1 MYQARYQRSA
11 IALSDVQGEVGS
23 LLEESAFW
31 RKVEPGAKIG
41 LTAGSRG
48 IADIVPILSAVVRF
62 VKEKGCQPWIIPAMG
77 SHGGGTPEGQLKLL
91 AGLGITEEAIGAPLV
106 ASGEA
111 VRIGEVGRGV
121 PVYVNRVALE
131 MDGLIVVNRVKPHTS
146 FHAPIESGLL
156 KMLAVGLGNPQGAAS
171 LHSYGIRGLES
182 LIPLLAAYTMEH
194 LPVLYGIAIVEN
206 AYEQTALLAGLEPE
220 QFYER
225 EQELLKTARSLMPRL
240 PFNDLDLLVVRSM
253 GKCFSGTGMDT
264 NIIGRLRIQGEPEPE
279 HPHIKR
285 IAVLDL
291 DERSKGNALG
301 VGLADFTTDRLLAKV
316 DWTATYLN
324 VLSTTFVM
332 RAMTPMHFAT
342 DEEVLSA
349 ALQSLGG
356 EEQEDARVL
365 VIDNTL
371 DLSRIEFSA
380 ALLEDV
386 RAQPPLAIEG
396 DGRRMQFAGGKLEGR
411 PIMSMKKPCNTGY

>member
-1 MYQARYQRSA
+1 MKFPVMYQACYKLPA
-11 IALSDVQGEVGS
+11 IALSDVQGEVGR
-23 LLEESAFW
+23 LLEESVFW

-48 IADIVPILSAVVRF
+48 IADIVPILSATVRF
-62 VKEKGCQPWIIPAMG
+62 IKEKGCQPFIIPTMG
-77 SHGGGTPEGQLKLL
+77 SHGGGTPEGQKELL
-91 AGLGITEEAIGAPLV
+91 AGLGITEEALGVPLV

-111 VRIGEVGRGV
+111 VRIGEVGPGV
-121 PVYVNRVALE
+121 PVYVNRAVLE
-131 MDGLIVVNRVKPHTS
+131 MDGLIVINRVKPHTS
-146 FHAPIESGLL
+146 FHAPIESGLM
-156 KMLAVGLGNPQGAAS
+156 KMLAVGLGNQPGAAA

-182 LIPLLAAYTMEH
+182 FIPLLAVYIMEH
-194 LPVLYGIAIVEN
+194 IPVLYGIAIVEN
-206 AYEQTALLAGLEPE
+206 AYEQTALVAGIEPE

-225 EQELLKTARSLMPRL
+225 EQDLLKTARSLMPRL

-253 GKCFSGTGMDT
+253 GKSFSGTGMDT

-279 HPHIKR
+279 RPRIKR

-301 VGLADFTTDRLLAKV
+301 IGLADFTTDRLLAKV

-324 VLSTTFVM
+324 VFSTTFVM

-349 ALQSLGG
+349 ALKSLGG
-356 EEQEDARVL
+356 EEQESARVL

-371 DLSRIEFSA
+371 DLSRIEFST
-380 ALLEDV
+380 ALLED
-386 RAQPPLAIEG
+386 AHGQPHLAIKG
-396 DGRRMQFAGGKLEGR
+396 DGCRMQFVDGKLAGGR
-411 PIMSMKKPCNTGY
+411 AP

>member
-1 MYQARYQRSA
+1 MKFPIMYQARYQRPA

-62 VKEKGCQPWIIPAMG
+62 VKEKGCQPLIIPAMG

-91 AGLGITEEAIGAPLV
+91 AGLGITEEALGAPLV

-131 MDGLIVVNRVKPHTS
+131 MDGLIVCNRVKPHTS

-156 KMLAVGLGNPQGAAS
+156 KMLVVGLGNPQGAAS
-171 LHSYGIRGLES
+171 LHGYGIRGLES

-240 PFNDLDLLVVRSM
+240 PFKDLDLLVVRSM

-291 DERSKGNALG
+291 DERS
-301 VGLADFTTDRLLAKV
+301 
-316 DWTATYLN
+316 
-324 VLSTTFVM
+324 
-332 RAMTPMHFAT
+332 
-342 DEEVLSA
+342 
-349 ALQSLGG
+349 
-356 EEQEDARVL
+356 
-365 VIDNTL
+365 
-371 DLSRIEFSA
+371 
-380 ALLEDV
+380 
-386 RAQPPLAIEG
+386 
-396 DGRRMQFAGGKLEGR
+396 
-411 PIMSMKKPCNTGY
+411 

>member
-1 MYQARYQRSA
+1 MKFPIMYQARYKLPA
-11 IALSDVQGEVGS
+11 IALSDVQGEVGR

-31 RKVEPGAKIG
+31 EKVEPGAKIG

-48 IADIVPILSAVVRF
+48 IADIVPILSATVRF
-62 VKEKGCQPWIIPAMG
+62 IKERGCQPFIIPAMG
-77 SHGGGTPEGQLKLL
+77 SHGGGAPEGQLKLL
-91 AGLGITEEAIGAPLV
+91 AGLGITEAALGVPLV
-106 ASGEA
+106 ASAEA
-111 VRIGEVGRGV
+111 VRIGEVGPGV

-131 MDGLIVVNRVKPHTS
+131 MDGLIVINRVKPHTS
-146 FHAPIESGLL
+146 FHAPIESGLM
-156 KMLAVGLGNPQGAAS
+156 KMLAVGLGNPQGAAA

-182 LIPLLAAYTMEH
+182 FIPLLAAYIMEH

-206 AYEQTALLAGLEPE
+206 AYEQTALLAGIEPE

-225 EQELLKTARSLMPRL
+225 EQDLLKTARALMPSL
-240 PFNDLDLLVVRSM
+240 PFDDLDLLVVRSM
-253 GKCFSGTGMDT
+253 GKRFSGTGMDT

-279 HPHIKR
+279 RPRIKR

-301 VGLADFTTDRLLAKV
+301 IGLADFTTDRLLAKV

-332 RAMTPMHFAT
+332 RAMAPMHFAT
-342 DEEVLSA
+342 DDEALSA
-349 ALQSLGG
+349 ALKSLGG

-371 DLSRIEFSA
+371 DLFRIELSA
-380 ALLEDV
+380 ALLGEA
-386 RAQPPLAIEG
+386 RGQPHLVIEG
-396 DGRRMQFAGGKLEGR
+396 DGRRMQFAGGKLETA
-411 PIMSMKKPCNTGY
+411 S

>member
-1 MYQARYQRSA
+1 MDFPVMYQARLEHPA
-11 IALSDVQGEVGS
+11 PVAGDVQGEVGR
-23 LLEESAFW
+23 LLEESLFW

-48 IADIVPILSAVVRF
+48 IADIVPILSEAVRF
-62 VKEKGCQPWIIPAMG
+62 IKEKGCQPYVLAAMG

-91 AGLGITEEAIGAPLV
+91 AGMGINEETLGVPTLACAD
-106 ASGEA
+106 A
-111 VRIGEVGRGV
+111 VKIGEVGAGA
-121 PVYVNRVALE
+121 PVYVNRLALE
-131 MDGLIVVNRVKPHTS
+131 LDGLIVINRVKPHTS
-146 FHAPIESGLL
+146 FHAPIESGLM
-156 KMLAVGLGNPQGAAS
+156 KMLAVGLGNPQGAAV

-182 LIPLLAAYTMEH
+182 LIPMVARFIIER

-206 AYEQTALLAGLEPE
+206 AHEQTALISGIEPDL
-220 QFYER
+220 FYER
-225 EQELLKTARSLMPRL
+225 EQDLLNTARALMPRL
-240 PFNDLDLLVVRSM
+240 PFDDLDLLVVRSM

-279 HPHIKR
+279 RPRIKR

-301 VGLADFTTDRLLAKV
+301 IGLADFTTDCLLSMV
-316 DWTATYLN
+316 DWETTYFN

-332 RAMTPMHFAT
+332 RAMAPMHFAT

-349 ALQSLGG
+349 ALKSLGG
-356 EEQEDARVL
+356 ELQESARVL

-380 ALLEDV
+380 ALLEEA
-386 RAQPPLAIEG
+386 RLQPHLTIEG
-396 DGRRMQFAGGKLEGR
+396 EGCPVRFVAGKLARRE
-411 PIMSMKKPCNTGY
+411 

>member
-1 MYQARYQRSA
+1 
-11 IALSDVQGEVGS
+11 
-23 LLEESAFW
+23 
-31 RKVEPGAKIG
+31 
-41 LTAGSRG
+41 
-48 IADIVPILSAVVRF
+48 
-62 VKEKGCQPWIIPAMG
+62 
-77 SHGGGTPEGQLKLL
+77 
-91 AGLGITEEAIGAPLV
+91 
-106 ASGEA
+106 
-111 VRIGEVGRGV
+111 
-121 PVYVNRVALE
+121 

-146 FHAPIESGLL
+146 FHAPIESGLM

-182 LIPLLAAYTMEH
+182 LIPQLAGYTMEH

-206 AYEQTALLAGLEPE
+206 ASEQTALLAGLEPE

-240 PFNDLDLLVVRSM
+240 PFEDLDLLVVRLM
-253 GKCFSGTGMDT
+253 GKGFSGTGMDT

-279 HPHIKR
+279 HPSIKR

-332 RAMTPMHFAT
+332 RAMAPMHFST

-349 ALQSLGG
+349 ALKSLGG
-356 EEQEDARVL
+356 EEQEAARVL

-371 DLSRIEFSA
+371 DLSRIELSA
-380 ALLEDV
+380 ALLEDA
-386 RAQPPLAIEG
+386 RRHPHLAIEG
-396 DGRRMQFAGGKLEGR
+396 DGCRMQFADGKLQR
-411 PIMSMKKPCNTGY
+411 RQ

>member
-1 MYQARYQRSA
+1 MKFPVMYQARYQLPA
-11 IALSDVQGEVGS
+11 IALSDVQGEVGR
-23 LLEESAFW
+23 LLEESEFW
-31 RKVEPGAKIG
+31 RKVKPGAKIG

-48 IADIVPILSAVVRF
+48 IADIVTILSAVVRF
-62 VKEKGCQPWIIPAMG
+62 VKAKGCQPLIIPAMG

-91 AGLGITEEAIGAPLV
+91 AGLGITAEALGAPLV
-106 ASGEA
+106 ASGES
-111 VRIGEVGRGV
+111 VRIGEVGPGV

-146 FHAPIESGLL
+146 FHAPIESGLM

-182 LIPLLAAYTMEH
+182 LIPLLAAYTMER

-206 AYEQTALLAGLEPE
+206 ASEQTALLAGLEPE

-240 PFNDLDLLVVRSM
+240 PFENLDLLVVRLM

-279 HPHIKR
+279 HPSIKR

-291 DERSKGNALG
+291 DGRSKGNALG

-324 VLSTTFVM
+324 VLSTTFVI
-332 RAMTPMHFAT
+332 RAMAPMHFAT

-349 ALQSLGG
+349 ALKSLGG
-356 EEQEDARVL
+356 EEQEAARVL
-365 VIDNTL
+365 LIDNTL

-380 ALLEDV
+380 ALLEDA
-386 RAQPPLAIEG
+386 RRQPHLAIEG
-396 DGRRMQFAGGKLEGR
+396 DGRRMQFADGKLQGLQ
-411 PIMSMKKPCNTGY
+411 

>member
-1 MYQARYQRSA
+1 MKFPVMHQARFQLPA
-11 IALSDVQGEVGS
+11 IALGDVQGEACK
-23 LLEESAFW
+23 LLEESHFW
-31 RKVEPGAKIG
+31 VKVKPGAKIG

-48 IADIVPILSAVVRF
+48 IADIVPILKSAVRF
-62 VKEKGCQPWIIPAMG
+62 IKAKNCQPMIIPAMG
-77 SHGGGTPEGQLKLL
+77 SHGGGTREGQLKLL
-91 AGLGITEEAIGAPLV
+91 ASLGITEEALEAPLV
-106 ASGEA
+106 ASEEA
-111 VRIGEVGRGV
+111 VRIGEVGPGV

-131 MDGLIVVNRVKPHTS
+131 MDGLLVINRVKPHTS
-146 FHAPIESGLL
+146 FHAPIESGLM

-171 LHSYGIRGLES
+171 LHSYGIRGLKS
-182 LIPLLAAYTMEH
+182 FIPSMAAYIMEH

-206 AYEQTALLAGLEPE
+206 GYEQTALLAGIEPG

-279 HPHIKR
+279 RPRIKR

-301 VGLADFTTDRLLAKV
+301 IGLADFTTDRLLAKV

-332 RAMTPMHFAT
+332 RAMTPIHFVS

-349 ALQSLGG
+349 ALRSLGG
-356 EEQEDARVL
+356 EEQEGARVL
-365 VIDNTL
+365 LIDNTL

-380 ALLEDV
+380 ALLEEAHD
-386 RAQPPLAIEG
+386 QPHLTIEG
-396 DGRRMQFAGGKLEGR
+396 DGSPMQFAEGKLERR
-411 PIMSMKKPCNTGY
+411 PLVKRS

>member
-1 MYQARYQRSA
+1 MKFPIMYQARYQRSA

-111 VRIGEVGRGV
+111 VRIGEVGCGV
-121 PVYVNRVALE
+121 PVYANRVALE
-131 MDGLIVVNRVKPHTS
+131 MDGLIIVNRVKPHTS

-332 RAMTPMHFAT
+332 RAMAPMHFAT

-356 EEQEDARVL
+356 EEQEGARVL

-411 PIMSMKKPCNTGY
+411 Q